1 MVLIP
6 VSPGIQAIAGL
17 LKVAQTA
24 GALNGGIPHVRLLTA
39 TDDSSIV
46 LMNGGSGIK
55 KSRVLTEEINQ
66 KLKTFDVS
74 SEGTWL
80 KKAVGTEL

>member
-1 MVLIP
+1 
-6 VSPGIQAIAGL
+6 
-17 LKVAQTA
+17 
-24 GALNGGIPHVRLLTA
+24 
-39 TDDSSIV
+39 
-46 LMNGGSGIK
+46 MNGGSGIK

-80 KKAVGTEL
+80 HVLDEEEGVPW